1 MSKKIFEI
9 DISQFEELQDLIF
22 EYFFIFA
29 SILNK
34 EKIELKKIKLDI
46 DSDKVVI
53 EAVEAEEDSEEST
66 EYDFEWI

>member
-9 DISQFEELQDLIF
+9 DVSQFEELQDLIF
-22 EYFFIFA
+22 QYFFIFA
-29 SILNK
+29 SMLDN
-34 EKIELKKIKLDI
+34 ESIEIKKIKLDI
-46 DSDKVVI
+46 DSDKVII